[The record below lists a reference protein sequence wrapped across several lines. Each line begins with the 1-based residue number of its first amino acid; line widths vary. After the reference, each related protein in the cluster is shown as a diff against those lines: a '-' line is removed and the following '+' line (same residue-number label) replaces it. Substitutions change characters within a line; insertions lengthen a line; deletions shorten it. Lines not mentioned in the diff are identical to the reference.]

1 MAVEQGGLT
10 VEETTVPATGLAGD
24 GRPGL
29 LDSVTVIDLG
39 QIYNAPYA
47 TLLLAQA
54 GARVIKVEPPGGER
68 NRKRAQSGVS
78 GAGFPFLMMNANK
91 LGVTLNLK
99 MPEGRDLLLEMAE
112 RADVLVENFRPGVME
127 RLGLGPDVLHDIRP
141 SLIYASSS
149 GFGRDSPYG
158 SLAAMDVTIQA
169 MSGAMAATGYSN
181 DPPVKA
187 GAAIA
192 DFFAGVHLC
201 GAIVTALLRQERTGI
216 GAILDV
222 AMMDAMLPAMVP
234 ALSNAMAWGREVVRA
249 GNHSLTEACAPY
261 GMYRTAD
268 GHVVV
273 TVRTDA
279 EWVVTVAR
287 LREANVDVPPG
298 LEQVTERLKRM
309 TVVDALVE
317 AWTQQHTTEQVLA
330 EARAHGVPCAPV
342 RHLADVVADPYFR
355 RRGLL
360 ADWDIAGVGPLPVM
374 RSPIRVGEDGRV
386 SFQPTPGLG
395 QHNKEV
401 YEDWLAHSPEEMRAL
416 ETRGVV

>member
-1 MAVEQGGLT
+1 M
-10 VEETTVPATGLAGD
+10 EETTVPDTGLVEEA
-24 GRPGL
+24 RPGL
-29 LDSVTVIDLG
+29 LDGVTVIDLG

-68 NRKRAQSGVS
+68 NRKRAQSQVS
-78 GAGFPFLMMNANK
+78 GAGLPFLMLNANK

-99 MPEGRDLLLEMAE
+99 IPEGRELLLEMAE

-127 RLGLGPDVLHDIRP
+127 RLGLGPEILHDLRP

-192 DFFAGVHLC
+192 DFLAGVHLC
-201 GAIVTALLRQERTGI
+201 GCIVTALVRRERTGA
-216 GAILDV
+216 GAVLDV
-222 AMMDAMLPAMVP
+222 AMMDAVLPAMVP
-234 ALSNAMAWGREVVRA
+234 ALSSAMAWGREVVRS

-273 TVRTDA
+273 TVRTDE
-279 EWVVTVAR
+279 EWQATVGR
-287 LREANVDVPPG
+287 LREAGVDVPPG
-298 LEQVTERLKRM
+298 LEQVTGRLER
-309 TVVDALVE
+309 TTAVDALVE
-317 AWTQQHTTEQVLA
+317 AWTQKHTTEALLA
-330 EARAHGVPCAPV
+330 DAHAHGVPCAPV

-360 ADWDIAGVGPLPVM
+360 TDWEMPGVGRLPVM
-374 RSPIRVGEDGRV
+374 RSPIIVGDDGRV
-386 SFQPTPGLG
+386 PFKPTPGLG
-395 QHNKEV
+395 QHNREV
-401 YEDWLAHSPEEMRAL
+401 YENWLGHSREEMRAL
-416 ETRGVV
+416 ERLGVV